1 MMVCVSCQRSEEAS
15 HLKST
20 CAEVIYLDDDRE
32 TVIAKLRGVQDKLA
46 DPKKTEQEHVLSE
59 REVQIL
65 KDIALGLSNKEIAEK
80 NFISQ
85 HTVITHRKNITTKLG
100 IKTVSG
106 LTIYA
111 MLNKLIAF
119 GDEGLSI
126 PE

>member
-1 MMVCVSCQRSEEAS
+1 M
-15 HLKST
+15 LKKVQ
-20 CAEVIYLDDDRE
+20 EQ
-32 TVIAKLRGVQDKLA
+32 IAVPQT
-46 DPKKTEQEHVLSE
+46 PSSNQTLSE

-85 HTVITHRKNITTKLG
+85 HTVITHRKNITNKLG

-111 MLNKLIAF
+111 MLNKLIEI
-119 GDEGLSI
+119 GDTEAGG
-126 PE
+126 